1 VESDIPYAPLNRLI
15 RTASFRLAALYV
27 VVFALSVIVLG
38 AVVYFSVGREISAA
52 VDERVREDSEK
63 LQVVYRA
70 NGLDKLVQLVSA
82 RVLEAGSLD
91 YRLEDASGRLL
102 AGNLPS
108 PRTPGHEYSDG
119 WTQLGEPSTGSA
131 SESRPEWERAL
142 VTTLDDGAVLV
153 VGNELNEIRLARRA
167 ILIAFAWSVAATL
180 ALGVL
185 GGFLVSAAFL
195 RRIDAMTTAARA
207 IIGGNL
213 SRRIETSGVDD
224 DLGRLA
230 KTFNQM
236 LDQIETLLEANKQ
249 VSNDIAHD
257 LRSPLARVLRRM
269 EAAKEYSANSAEHSN
284 ALDASIED
292 IHHILEIFNA
302 LLRIGQIEAGARR
315 AGFRSVDLAAV
326 ARKVAEAFQPAAADE
341 DKTLVIEL
349 PQPLPMLGDE
359 ELLTQL
365 VANLVDNAVRHT
377 SAGSRIEVSAA
388 VGPAGRRFSVADDG
402 PGVPSAELERIFERF
417 HRVDSARATPGDG
430 LGLSLVAAI
439 AGLHGAE
446 IRAERR
452 QPGLAV
458 ILTLA
463 EAPAP
468 SQTHLKG

>member
-1 VESDIPYAPLNRLI
+1 VESDIPYAPLNRLV

-27 VVFALSVIVLG
+27 VVFALSVILLG

-70 NGLDKLVQLVSA
+70 NGLDRLVQVVGA

-108 PRTPGHEYSDG
+108 PRTPGRDYADG
-119 WTQLGEPSTGSA
+119 WTQLGEPTTGSA
-131 SESRPEWERAL
+131 GESRPEWERAL
-142 VTTLDDGAVLV
+142 VTTLNDGAVLV
-153 VGNELNEIRLARRA
+153 VGNELNEVHLARRA

-207 IIGGNL
+207 IIAGNL

-269 EAAKEYSANSAEHSN
+269 EAAKEYSANSAEHRN
-284 ALDASIED
+284 ALDASIDD

-315 AGFRSVDLAAV
+315 AGFRNVDLAAV

-341 DKTLVIEL
+341 DKSLLIDL

-359 ELLTQL
+359 DLLTQL
-365 VANLVDNAVRHT
+365 VANLIDNAVRHT

-388 VGPAGRRFSVADDG
+388 IDAGRRRFIVADDG
-402 PGVPSAELERIFERF
+402 PGVPNAELERIFERF

-446 IRAERR
+446 IYAECR

-463 EAPAP
+463 EAPRALP
-468 SQTHLKG
+468 NAS

>member
-15 RTASFRLAALYV
+15 RTASFRLATLYV

-38 AVVYFSVGREISAA
+38 AVVYFSVGREISTA
-52 VDERVREDSEK
+52 VDERLREDTEK
-63 LQVVYRA
+63 LQGVYRT
-70 NGLDKLVQLVSA
+70 NGLDKLVQVVSA

-108 PRTPGHEYSDG
+108 PRTPSHGYRDG
-119 WTQLGEPSTGSA
+119 WTQLGEPITGSA
-131 SESRPEWERAL
+131 GESRAEWERAL
-142 VTTLDDGAVLV
+142 VTTLQGGAVLV
-153 VGNELNEIRLARRA
+153 VGNELNEVRLARRA
-167 ILIAFAWSVAATL
+167 VLIAFAWSLAATL
-180 ALGVL
+180 ALGVF

-207 IIGGNL
+207 IIAGNF

-269 EAAKEYSANSAEHSN
+269 EAAKEYSVNSAEHRI
-284 ALDASIED
+284 AIDASIDD

-315 AGFRSVDLAAV
+315 AGFRNLDLSAV

-349 PQPLPMLGDE
+349 PQPIPMLGDE

-365 VANLVDNAVRHT
+365 VANLIDNAVRHT

-388 VGPAGRRFSVADDG
+388 DEAGRRRFIVADDG
-402 PGVPSAELERIFERF
+402 PGVPNSELERIFERF

-463 EAPAP
+463 EAPRAVINA
-468 SQTHLKG
+468 S